1 MHTTYNLSGL
11 VKMEEQQN
19 LAVEC
24 VNQFDL
30 GYLVDGAVKREET
43 SPPTIKVIS
52 ATFEQDV
59 RLRGAM
65 TPPPPW
71 HTLSPSSEMYT
82 EGPMTGAQAVLVNP
96 PIACVPSTPP
106 ETPPVIGSPNPQ
118 CNSHYSSH
126 YTHRQHMDEMM
137 WIRNETPLDLRPN
150 YSNVQEEWDRRDY
163 NIQTSAAP
171 LLQSQHLNHLE
182 HLTPLNAHSFYQQS
196 QHRPLSVSSTRSSNN
211 SPRGQYNSCNS
222 ISSGSSD
229 KIGDDM
235 LITLTVREL
244 NKKLHGC
251 PREEIVRL
259 KQKRRTLKN
268 RG

>member
-1 MHTTYNLSGL
+1 
-11 VKMEEQQN
+11 MEEQQH
-19 LAVEC
+19 LAEEC
-24 VNQFDL
+24 VAQFEL
-30 GYLVDGAVKREET
+30 GYLESSAVKREEP
-43 SPPTIKVIS
+43 SPPSTIKIIS
-52 ATFEQDV
+52 AFESEN
-59 RLRGAM
+59 RLRSAM
-65 TPPPPW
+65 TPPPW
-71 HTLSPSSEMYT
+71 HTPSSEMYPD
-82 EGPMTGAQAVLVNP
+82 GPMAGQAVLVNA
-96 PIACVPSTPP
+96 PIPCVPSTPP

-118 CNSHYSSH
+118 CNSHYGPH
-126 YTHRQHMDEMM
+126 YPNHRQHHGLDDMIWM
-137 WIRNETPLDLRPN
+137 RNETPLDLRPSN
-150 YSNVQEEWDRRDY
+150 YSNVQDEWERREY
-163 NIQTSAAP
+163 NMQAVNGP
-171 LLQSQHLNHLE
+171 HFQPHHLNLE
-182 HLTPLNAHSFYQQS
+182 HLTPLSTHSLYHHS
-196 QHRPLSVSSTRSSNN
+196 QHSRPLSVSSTRSSNN